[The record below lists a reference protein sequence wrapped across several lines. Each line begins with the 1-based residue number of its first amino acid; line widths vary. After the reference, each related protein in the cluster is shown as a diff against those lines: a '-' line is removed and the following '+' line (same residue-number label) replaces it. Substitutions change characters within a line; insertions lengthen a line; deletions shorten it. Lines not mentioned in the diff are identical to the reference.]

1 MLLGQLIPILDGC
14 GNELINSGLENA
26 IAKFR
31 FLDSIDGFL
40 DFVNGLKEVTFGIDH
55 GFLIT
60 DKEEHLS

>member
-26 IAKFR
+26 ISLFG
-31 FLDSIDGFL
+31 FLDAIDGFL
-40 DFVNGLKEVTFGIDH
+40 DFVNGLKEVTFGINH
-55 GFLIT
+55 GFRIT

>member
-1 MLLGQLIPILDGC
+1 MLDGS
-14 GNELINSGLENA
+14 GEELINSSLDDA

-31 FLDSIDGFL
+31 LLDAIDGFL
-40 DFVNGLKEVTFGIDH
+40 NFVNGLKVVTFGIDH